1 MLLFLVGKFFEYPL
15 TRVRQKKI
23 EVGWFG
29 EQILGSFEQ
38 GGDVKSFEMV
48 VVGACSMFVAD
59 QPTIF
64 PTASLN

>member
-1 MLLFLVGKFFEYPL
+1 MLLFLVGIFFEYPL

-23 EVGWFG
+23 EAGWFE

-38 GGDVKSFEMV
+38 GGDARSFERV
-48 VVGACSMFVAD
+48 GVGACSMFVAD

-64 PTASLN
+64 PMVSPN